1 MHFFYR
7 ESVEGHYV
15 PNAGFLEDVVF
26 EDPAFL
32 QLCTSESCEGASEAS
47 NSQQNGSGSHEVGE
61 PVDVTNSLSE
71 SNQASSSLTQF
82 DVENVTA
89 EEIIAGV
96 GDLTIKENVP
106 SEELSGH
113 HTLSTEDVDAL
124 LDKCLLQALHT
135 TVKDKDLPLP
145 GSTLWYEECVLLKL

>member
-1 MHFFYR
+1 M
-7 ESVEGHYV
+7 

-26 EDPAFL
+26 EDPVFL
-32 QLCTSESCEGASEAS
+32 QSCQTPDSCELASEAS
-47 NSQQNGSGSHEVGE
+47 NSHQDGSGSHEVGE

-71 SNQASSSLTQF
+71 ANQASSSLTQL

-96 GDLTIKENVP
+96 GDLKIKENVS
-106 SEELSGH
+106 SEESSDH

-124 LDKCLLQALHT
+124 LDTCLLQALHT

-145 GSTLWYEECVLLKL
+145 GSTLWYEECVSLIL